1 TLCTTGPQPASKSL
15 ETATPRV
22 NTQKRPAQSAK
33 CGACGPGYKTP
44 LDAMKGPREE
54 IVYLPCIYRNTG
66 IEKPDYLATVDVDP
80 KSPHYC
86 QVIHR
91 LPMPNLRDE
100 LHHSGW
106 NTCSSSFG
114 DVTKKRNRLL
124 LPSLISSRI
133 YVVDVGTDMRA
144 PRIHKVCL
152 R

>member
-1 TLCTTGPQPASKSL
+1 GHLNLFMPCVGWTPSHRCTESDLPNITHDGG
-15 ETATPRV
+15 R
-22 NTQKRPAQSAK
+22 
-33 CGACGPGYKTP
+33 GPG
-44 LDAMKGPREE
+44 
-54 IVYLPCIYRNTG
+54 
-66 IEKPDYLATVDVDP
+66 IELR
-80 KSPHYC
+80 SPGSWSP
-86 QVIHR
+86 VIHR

-152 R
+152 RRLQEMSHLGDGN